1 MPQPH
6 AVPEA
11 VCLSP
16 PQRSP
21 GQVGGAGAC
30 ACVYTCAC
38 VCVALC
44 VTVGLQDRKAREEEK
59 ERQKKKEEEEEEARK
74 EKEGGGDT
82 TAAAEPAN
90 GEEGKGSEGGGEGEA
105 PKATP
110 TTAEDT
116 PTTSGPPPPE
126 AKATPPEDEDPITVA
141 SRLRCQ
147 GNTDASSMEKTFAS
161 LNMSRTL
168 YTLAAVLPADLSVRQ
183 LHIYPQPASAYTV
196 CVCILQ
202 LSAWMGGGGEV
213 EQCLAGQ
220 LLPALLEVATCTPIQ
235 PSSRQLAYLVAAQ
248 YMARANPQV
257 QCTYMYMYL
266 HREMQ
271 MCIYNHGHVH
281 VHVHGHGDCIQVMM
295 CFAGG

>member
-1 MPQPH
+1 M
-6 AVPEA
+6 
-11 VCLSP
+11 CL
-16 PQRSP
+16 
-21 GQVGGAGAC
+21 
-30 ACVYTCAC
+30 
-38 VCVALC
+38 ALC

-110 TTAEDT
+110 IAAEDT

-161 LNMSRTL
+161 LNISRTL

-183 LHIYPQPASAYTV
+183 LHMPTASLCVYSV
-196 CVCILQ
+196 CVFCSCRRGWGEGGRWSSASRGSCSQ
-202 LSAWMGGGGEV
+202 LCSKWP
-213 EQCLAGQ
+213 LAHPYNHRHGNWPTLWLHSIWLGQ
-220 LLPALLEVATCTPIQ
+220 TLRYI
-235 PSSRQLAYLVAAQ
+235 
-248 YMARANPQV
+248 
-257 QCTYMYMYL
+257 

-271 MCIYNHGHVH
+271 MCMYNYVH
-281 VHVHGHGDCIQVMM
+281 VNGHGDCIQVMM